1 MNLLKMNNVVPLET
15 PLGINQVMKAV
26 LPRLLCFVT
35 WLTFLLPAYQQ
46 PLLNVCNSLFLLC
59 FCSFEDQQQQ
69 QQKTSKLV
77 GNAYK
82 IEHKGFKTECLMY
95 ATFLGG
101 T

>member
-15 PLGINQVMKAV
+15 PLGINQIKKAV

-35 WLTFLLPAYQQ
+35 LLTFLLPAYQR

-59 FCSFEDQQQQ
+59 FCSLEDQQQQ
-69 QQKTSKLV
+69 QKMSKLV

-82 IEHKGFKTECLMY
+82 TEHKGFKTECLMY